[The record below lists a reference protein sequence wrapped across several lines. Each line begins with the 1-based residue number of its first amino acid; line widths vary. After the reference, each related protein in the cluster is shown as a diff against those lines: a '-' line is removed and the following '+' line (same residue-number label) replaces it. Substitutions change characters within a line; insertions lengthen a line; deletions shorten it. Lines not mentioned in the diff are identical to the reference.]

1 MNEKE
6 INFRCI
12 NISLVI
18 SGILLITWWILLGI
32 SQVFSNSGDSLSQ
45 LVQSS
50 NWIPINI
57 IGLIAALFLVI
68 GLMRILF
75 EEESSSGLLGFLG
88 VVLSIFGVVLFTA
101 VQFEETFVWPL
112 LAKHSDNLLEYN
124 GPMFTNL
131 SWLSIYIIMGV
142 LFALG
147 FIFIALH
154 SLRRNIFP
162 RIPSVLM
169 MIGALTF
176 SGGLYVPL
184 MIRTIGLIF
193 LSISFI
199 WIGFFKLKN

>member
-1 MNEKE
+1 MKKKF
-6 INFRCI
+6 ILDVFS
-12 NISLVI
+12 ISLVI

-50 NWIPINI
+50 TWIPINI

-75 EEESSSGLLGFLG
+75 EEESSLGLLGLLG
-88 VVLSIFGVVLFTA
+88 VILSIFGVVLFTA

-112 LAKHSDNLLEYN
+112 LARYSDNLLEIN

-147 FIFIALH
+147 FIIIAIH

-162 RIPSVLM
+162 KTPSILM
-169 MIGALTF
+169 IIGAPIF
-176 SGGLYVPL
+176 GSGIYLPI

>member
-1 MNEKE
+1 MKKKL
-6 INFRCI
+6 ILDVFS
-12 NISLVI
+12 ISLVI

-50 NWIPINI
+50 TWIPINI

-75 EEESSSGLLGFLG
+75 EEESSLGLLG
-88 VVLSIFGVVLFTA
+88 VIISIFGVVLFTA

-112 LAKHSDNLLEYN
+112 LARYSDNLLEIN

-147 FIFIALH
+147 FIIIAIH

-162 RIPSVLM
+162 KTPSILM
-169 MIGALTF
+169 IIGAPIF
-176 SGGLYVPL
+176 GSGIYLPI

>member
-1 MNEKE
+1 MKKKL
-6 INFRCI
+6 ILDVFS
-12 NISLVI
+12 ISLVI
-18 SGILLITWWILLGI
+18 SGILLITWCILLGI

-50 NWIPINI
+50 TWIPINI

-75 EEESSSGLLGFLG
+75 EEESSLGLLG
-88 VVLSIFGVVLFTA
+88 VIISIFGVVLFTA

-112 LAKHSDNLLEYN
+112 LARYSDNLLEIN

-147 FIFIALH
+147 FIIIAIH

-162 RIPSVLM
+162 KTPSILM
-169 MIGALTF
+169 IIGAPIF
-176 SGGLYVPL
+176 GSGIYLPI

>member
-1 MNEKE
+1 MKKKL
-6 INFRCI
+6 ILDVFS
-12 NISLVI
+12 ISLVI
-18 SGILLITWWILLGI
+18 SGILLIIWWALLGI
-32 SQVFSNSGDSLSQ
+32 SQMFSNSGDSLSQ

-50 NWIPINI
+50 TWIPINI

-75 EEESSSGLLGFLG
+75 EEESSLGLLG
-88 VVLSIFGVVLFTA
+88 VIISIFGVVLFTA

-112 LAKHSDNLLEYN
+112 LARYSDNLLEIN

-147 FIFIALH
+147 FIIIAIH

-162 RIPSVLM
+162 KTPSILM
-169 MIGALTF
+169 IIGAPIF
-176 SGGLYVPL
+176 GSGIYLPI

>member
-1 MNEKE
+1 MKKKF
-6 INFRCI
+6 ILDVFS
-12 NISLVI
+12 ISLVI

-50 NWIPINI
+50 TWIPINI

-75 EEESSSGLLGFLG
+75 EEESSLGLLG
-88 VVLSIFGVVLFTA
+88 VIISIFGVVLFTA

-112 LAKHSDNLLEYN
+112 LARYSDNLLEIN

-147 FIFIALH
+147 FIIIAIH

-162 RIPSVLM
+162 KTPSILM
-169 MIGALTF
+169 IIGAPIF
-176 SGGLYVPL
+176 GSGIYLPI

-193 LSISFI
+193 LSISII

>member
-1 MNEKE
+1 MKKKF
-6 INFRCI
+6 ILDVFS
-12 NISLVI
+12 ISLVI

-50 NWIPINI
+50 TWIPINI

-75 EEESSSGLLGFLG
+75 EEESSLGLLG
-88 VVLSIFGVVLFTA
+88 VIISIFGVVLFTA

-112 LAKHSDNLLEYN
+112 LARYSDNLLEIN

-147 FIFIALH
+147 FIIIAIH

-162 RIPSVLM
+162 KTPSILM
-169 MIGALTF
+169 IIGAPIF
-176 SGGLYVPL
+176 GSGIYLPI

>member
-1 MNEKE
+1 MKKKL
-6 INFRCI
+6 ILDVFS
-12 NISLVI
+12 ISLVI
-18 SGILLITWWILLGI
+18 SGILLIIWWALLGI
-32 SQVFSNSGDSLSQ
+32 SQMFSNSGDSLSQ
-45 LVQSS
+45 LVQSTT
-50 NWIPINI
+50 WIPINI

-75 EEESSSGLLGFLG
+75 EEESSLGLLG
-88 VVLSIFGVVLFTA
+88 VIISIFGVVLFTA

-112 LAKHSDNLLEYN
+112 LARYSDNLLEIN

-147 FIFIALH
+147 FIIIAIH

-162 RIPSVLM
+162 KTPSILM
-169 MIGALTF
+169 IIGAPIF
-176 SGGLYVPL
+176 GSGIYLPI